1 MSMSTFVKTKQTDSS
16 SSAEKVLITGDELFA
31 MGDIGP
37 TELVKGEIIT
47 KMPTGHEHGF
57 IESLI
62 AFFLI
67 LFVREHDLG
76 RVVTG
81 EVGIYVERDPDTVR
95 AADVA
100 FISHDQY
107 ARVQSA
113 SYLDVAPELVVE
125 IMSPSNTWSEVHE
138 KPSEHFAIGVKIVWV
153 VDPQLQ
159 QIHVFRAL
167 ADVSLL
173 TKEDT
178 LTGEDVLPG
187 FALALSELFGN
198 D

>member
-1 MSMSTFVKTKQTDSS
+1 MSTPILVKTPKNDLSS
-16 SSAEKVLITGDELFA
+16 DTEKALITGDQLFA

-37 TELVKGEIIT
+37 AELVKGEIIPQ
-47 KMPTGHEHGF
+47 MPTGHEHGF

-62 AFFLI
+62 VYFLTRFI
-67 LFVREHDLG
+67 REHNLG

-81 EVGIYVERDPDTVR
+81 EVGIYVERNPDTIR

-100 FISHDQY
+100 FISHDRY
-107 ARVQSA
+107 AQVQSA
-113 SYLDVAPELVVE
+113 GFLDIAPELVVE

-138 KPSEHFAIGVKIVWV
+138 KLAEYFAIGVNIVWV

-167 ADVSLL
+167 DDVSLL

-178 LTGEDVLPG
+178 LTGEGVLPG
-187 FALALSELFGN
+187 FALPLTELF
-198 D
+198 DHD

>member
-1 MSMSTFVKTKQTDSS
+1 MSTPILVKTPKNDLSS
-16 SSAEKVLITGDELFA
+16 DTEKALITGDQLFA

-37 TELVKGEIIT
+37 AELVKGEIIPQ
-47 KMPTGHEHGF
+47 MPTGHEHGF

-62 AFFLI
+62 VYFLTRFI
-67 LFVREHDLG
+67 RKRNLG

-100 FISHDQY
+100 FISHDRY
-107 ARVQSA
+107 AQVQSA
-113 SYLDVAPELVVE
+113 GFLDIAPELVVE

-138 KPSEHFAIGVKIVWV
+138 KLAEYFAAGVNIMWV
-153 VDPQLQ
+153 VDPRLQ

-167 ADVSLL
+167 DDVSLL

-178 LTGEDVLPG
+178 LTGEGVLPG
-187 FALALSELFGN
+187 FELALSELFAN